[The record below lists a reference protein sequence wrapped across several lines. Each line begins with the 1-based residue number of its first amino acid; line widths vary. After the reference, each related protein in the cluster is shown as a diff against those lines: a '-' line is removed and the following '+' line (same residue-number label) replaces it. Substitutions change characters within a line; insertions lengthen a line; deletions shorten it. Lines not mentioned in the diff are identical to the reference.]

1 MPRHLKESSFFFE
14 DVQARIVL
22 WNYNLCTF
30 PLTKDTDKV
39 PWRLVCE
46 PIDAFMDKWLVL
58 GEQWMNTYE
67 IEYALFF
74 KFLHL
79 YLGWYLHPETE
90 IGYGRTS
97 IKYDRSL
104 EEICHLTKPVLRA
117 AKRVF
122 LLCQWEELAHLADH
136 YEEDPYAFF
145 EALGL

>member
-1 MPRHLKESSFFFE
+1 MRLSMRCFLSSF
-14 DVQARIVL
+14 
-22 WNYNLCTF
+22 TF
-30 PLTKDTDKV
+30 ILAGI
-39 PWRLVCE
+39 C
-46 PIDAFMDKWLVL
+46 
-58 GEQWMNTYE
+58 
-67 IEYALFF
+67 
-74 KFLHL
+74 
-79 YLGWYLHPETE
+79 HPETE

-145 EALGL
+145 